1 MFAALLHARK
11 MLSLQPECVRFDI
24 YRTAAVLEQ
33 NQGSQRA
40 NAFLISFC
48 KKALPRL
55 ELVAKKYECAG
66 INNNASAAIFG
77 GHFDTEL
84 MQYLAS
90 RMVNMVARYNR
101 LPDMAR
107 ADIDLL
113 AADIANFT
121 RAELANID
129 DTGFSELKTL
139 YTWYMRA
146 GIISLQFNVTPP
158 HWERVTK
165 KYVGED
171 EIAPAITRMF
181 NEVWWRGRLRRIAAA
196 WREHLLIAAGNVS
209 KKKHAYASK
218 NCVTDW
224 REQKR
229 RTREFLK
236 GLDLEDEDGNRIS
249 LIEKYDG
256 SVANPAI
263 RRCELMTRI
272 RGFENI
278 CNELGYV
285 GEFYTLTAPSK
296 YHATTKAG
304 YRNTKWKGA
313 SPSDTQSYLTGL
325 WARIRAKLHR
335 EEIRIFGI
343 RVAEPH
349 HDGTPHW
356 HMLMFMLPEDVERVR
371 LIIRDYA
378 REEDHH
384 ELRSDK
390 AKKARFH
397 AEAIDPEKG
406 SATGYVAKYISK
418 NIDGYALD
426 GETDDESGELLK
438 ETAPAVSAWA
448 ARWHIRQFQFIG
460 GAPVTVYRELRRL
473 ADTETAHG
481 LSVEFAAVHDAADA
495 GDWAGYVNAQGGPF
509 VRRDDLQVR
518 TLYEPRAEFN
528 QYGEETVCIRGVYDS
543 AIGAGTPILTR
554 LTQWKIV
561 PKRAVDLDVDVKG
574 APAPSRSSV
583 NNCTGSENDPP
594 ILDLSK
600 PLSRRERRELANRLR
615 KQKPAIR
622 RKFIHGTDE
631 QYAAIAKTIDE
642 IYLTTGT
649 IISRCEAL
657 HLMSGGK
664 SCFNGKWLR
673 GTGEGEVFS
682 AAPSHQAQAR
692 KILSRVAAL
701 AGGKGGMK
709 GNVHPY
715 HAHTVYDAAIF
726 LHTFYQF
733 VILYV
738 YTVSR
743 RGGCVNR
750 ELNEHVMIER
760 VEMIARLTAESACQE
775 KDREIAL
782 NLIAEI
788 ARGNLIKNDSFSV
801 VFSAEPV
808 GKKLKKEHEVRIN
821 ITLDKDQK
829 IEQSLIDAFQSEL
842 TRRVATIFPSTRVFV
857 RKGSITGVELTG
869 VENDSDRERLDN
881 ILQEVWEDESWR

>member
-1 MFAALLHARK
+1 MHSSTVAYAYPWNAPRSAIASPYLTYDQQHRRDRMFAALLHARK
-11 MLSLQPECVRFDI
+11 VLSLQPECVRFDV
-24 YRTAAVLEQ
+24 YRTATVLEQ

-55 ELVAKKYECAG
+55 ELVAKKYESAG
-66 INNNASAAIFG
+66 INSNVSTAVFG
-77 GHFDTEL
+77 GHFDTRL

-90 RMVNMVARYNR
+90 RMVNLVARYNR
-101 LPDMAR
+101 LPDMSR
-107 ADIDLL
+107 ADVDLL
-113 AADIANFT
+113 AGDIANFI
-121 RAELANID
+121 RSELANID
-129 DTGFSELKTL
+129 DSGFGELKTL
-139 YTWYMRA
+139 YTWYMQA
-146 GIISLQFNVTPP
+146 GFISLQFNVTPP
-158 HWERVTK
+158 HWERVAN
-165 KYVGED
+165 KYFNKD
-171 EIAPAITRMF
+171 DIAPAVIRMF
-181 NEVWWRGRLRRIAAA
+181 TESWWRNRLRRVASA
-196 WREHLLIAAGNVS
+196 WREHLQIAVGNVS
-209 KKKHAYASK
+209 KKRHAYASK

-304 YRNTKWKGA
+304 YRNSKWNGA

-356 HMLMFMLPEDVERVR
+356 HMLKFMLPEDVERVR

-378 REEDHH
+378 WEEDRH

-390 AKKARFH
+390 GKKARFH

-528 QYGEETVCIRGVYDS
+528 QYGEETICIRGVYDS
-543 AIGAGTPILTR
+543 AVGADTPILTR

-561 PKRAVDLDVDVKG
+561 PKRAVDLAVDVKG

-583 NNCTGSENDPP
+583 NNCTGSESEPP
-594 ILDLSK
+594 ALDLTK
-600 PLSRRERRELANRLR
+600 PLSRREKRALTNRLR
-615 KQKPAIR
+615 KKKPATG

-631 QYAAIAKTIDE
+631 QNAAIAKTIDE
-642 IYLTTGT
+642 IHLTTG
-649 IISRCEAL
+649 ICISRGEAM
-657 HLMSGGK
+657 HLMAGGK
-664 SCFNGKWLR
+664 SCFYGKWLR
-673 GTGEGEVFS
+673 GTAKGEIFYAS
-682 AAPSHQAQAR
+682 PSYEEKAR
-692 KILSRVAAL
+692 KILNRVVAL
-701 AGGKGGMK
+701 ASSTG
-709 GNVHPY
+709 
-715 HAHTVYDAAIF
+715 
-726 LHTFYQF
+726 
-733 VILYV
+733 
-738 YTVSR
+738 
-743 RGGCVNR
+743 
-750 ELNEHVMIER
+750 
-760 VEMIARLTAESACQE
+760 
-775 KDREIAL
+775 DRC
-782 NLIAEI
+782 
-788 ARGNLIKNDSFSV
+788 R
-801 VFSAEPV
+801 
-808 GKKLKKEHEVRIN
+808 
-821 ITLDKDQK
+821 
-829 IEQSLIDAFQSEL
+829 
-842 TRRVATIFPSTRVFV
+842 
-857 RKGSITGVELTG
+857 
-869 VENDSDRERLDN
+869 
-881 ILQEVWEDESWR
+881 

>member
-1 MFAALLHARK
+1 MFAALLHAK
-11 MLSLQPECVRFDI
+11 KVLSLQPECVRFDV

-40 NAFLISFC
+40 NAFLISFY

-55 ELVAKKYECAG
+55 ELVAKKYESAG
-66 INNNASAAIFG
+66 INTNVSTAVFD
-77 GHFDTEL
+77 GHFDTRL

-90 RMVNMVARYNR
+90 RMVNLVARYNR
-101 LPDMAR
+101 LPDMSR
-107 ADIDLL
+107 ADVDLL
-113 AADIANFT
+113 ACDIANFI
-121 RAELANID
+121 RSELANID
-129 DTGFSELKTL
+129 DSGFGELKTL
-139 YTWYMRA
+139 YTWYMHA
-146 GIISLQFNVTPP
+146 GFISLQFNVTPP
-158 HWERVTK
+158 HWERVAN
-165 KYVGED
+165 KYFNKD
-171 EIAPAITRMF
+171 DIAPAIIRMF
-181 NEVWWRGRLRRIAAA
+181 TESWWRNRLRRVASA
-196 WREHLLIAAGNVS
+196 WREHLQIAVGNVS

-304 YRNTKWKGA
+304 YRNSKWNGA

-356 HMLMFMLPEDVERVR
+356 HMLIFMLPEDVERVR

-378 REEDHH
+378 WEEDRH

-528 QYGEETVCIRGVYDS
+528 QYGEETICIRGVYDS
-543 AIGAGTPILTR
+543 AVGADTPILTR

-561 PKRAVDLDVDVKG
+561 PKRAVDLAVDVKG

-583 NNCTGSENDPP
+583 NNCTGSESDPP
-594 ILDLSK
+594 ELDLTK
-600 PLSRRERRELANRLR
+600 PLSRRERRELTNRLR

-622 RKFIHGTDE
+622 RKLIHGTDE
-631 QYAAIAKTIDE
+631 QNAAIAETIDE
-642 IYLTTGT
+642 IHLTTGIT
-649 IISRCEAL
+649 ISRGEAL
-657 HLMSGGK
+657 HLMAGGK
-664 SCFNGKWLR
+664 SCFDGKWLR
-673 GTGEGEVFS
+673 GTAKGEIFS
-682 AAPSHQAQAR
+682 AAPSHQAKAR
-692 KILSRVAAL
+692 KILNRVAAL
-701 AGGKGGMK
+701 A
-709 GNVHPY
+709 
-715 HAHTVYDAAIF
+715 
-726 LHTFYQF
+726 
-733 VILYV
+733 
-738 YTVSR
+738 
-743 RGGCVNR
+743 
-750 ELNEHVMIER
+750 ELETKM
-760 VEMIARLTAESACQE
+760 
-775 KDREIAL
+775 
-782 NLIAEI
+782 
-788 ARGNLIKNDSFSV
+788 
-801 VFSAEPV
+801 
-808 GKKLKKEHEVRIN
+808 
-821 ITLDKDQK
+821 
-829 IEQSLIDAFQSEL
+829 
-842 TRRVATIFPSTRVFV
+842 
-857 RKGSITGVELTG
+857 
-869 VENDSDRERLDN
+869 
-881 ILQEVWEDESWR
+881 

>member
-1 MFAALLHARK
+1 MDTPVSAKATGEIDYAFVWNFPKQAIASPYLTYDQQYRRDRMFAALLHARK
-11 MLSLQPECVRFDI
+11 VLSLQPECVRFDV
-24 YRTAAVLEQ
+24 YRTAAVLAQ

-40 NAFLISFC
+40 NDFLISFC

-55 ELVAKKYECAG
+55 ELVAKKYECVG
-66 INNNASAAIFG
+66 INSNVSTAVFG
-77 GHFDTEL
+77 GHFDTKL

-101 LPDMAR
+101 LPDMSR

-113 AADIANFT
+113 AADIANFI
-121 RAELANID
+121 RAELADID

-146 GIISLQFNVTPP
+146 GFISLQFNVTPP

-171 EIAPAITRMF
+171 EIAPAIARMF
-181 NEVWWRGRLRRIAAA
+181 NDVWWRGRLRRIAAA
-196 WREHLLIAAGNVS
+196 WREHLQITVGNVS

-249 LIEKYDG
+249 LIEKFDG

-304 YRNTKWKGA
+304 YRNSKWNGA
-313 SPSDTQSYLTGL
+313 SPSDTQSYLAGL

-378 REEDHH
+378 WEEDRH
-384 ELRSDK
+384 ELKSDK
-390 AKKARFH
+390 AKKARFY

-426 GETDDESGELLK
+426 GEIDDESGELLK

-473 ADTETAHG
+473 ADTEAAHG

-518 TLYEPRAEFN
+518 TLYEPRTEFN

-561 PKRAVDLDVDVKG
+561 PKRAVDLAVDVKG

-583 NNCTGSENDPP
+583 NNCTGSESDPP
-594 ILDLSK
+594 ELDLSK
-600 PLSRRERRELANRLR
+600 PLSRREKRELTNRLR

-631 QYAAIAKTIDE
+631 QNAAIANIIDE
-642 IYLTTGT
+642 IHLTTGIT
-649 IISRCEAL
+649 ISRGEAL
-657 HLMSGGK
+657 HLMAGGK
-664 SCFNGKWLR
+664 SCFDGKWLM
-673 GTGEGEVFS
+673 GTSKGGLFS
-682 AAPSHQAQAR
+682 ATPSHHSKAR
-692 KILSRVAAL
+692 KILNRVA
-701 AGGKGGMK
+701 
-709 GNVHPY
+709 
-715 HAHTVYDAAIF
+715 
-726 LHTFYQF
+726 
-733 VILYV
+733 IL
-738 YTVSR
+738 
-743 RGGCVNR
+743 
-750 ELNEHVMIER
+750 
-760 VEMIARLTAESACQE
+760 AESA
-775 KDREIAL
+775 
-782 NLIAEI
+782 
-788 ARGNLIKNDSFSV
+788 V
-801 VFSAEPV
+801 
-808 GKKLKKEHEVRIN
+808 KKCH
-821 ITLDKDQK
+821 
-829 IEQSLIDAFQSEL
+829 
-842 TRRVATIFPSTRVFV
+842 
-857 RKGSITGVELTG
+857 
-869 VENDSDRERLDN
+869 
-881 ILQEVWEDESWR
+881 

>member
-1 MFAALLHARK
+1 MTKYTFAYPWNAPRSAIASPYLTYDQQQRRDRMFAALLHARK
-11 MLSLQPECVRFDI
+11 VLSLQPESVRFDV

-55 ELVAKKYECAG
+55 ELVAKKYECTGIDQNVSADVFAG
-66 INNNASAAIFG
+66 Q
-77 GHFDTEL
+77 FDTQL
-84 MQYLAS
+84 VQYLAS

-113 AADIANFT
+113 AADIANFI
-121 RAELANID
+121 RGELAHID
-129 DTGFSELKTL
+129 DRDFGEFKTL

-146 GIISLQFNVTPP
+146 GYISRQFNVTPP
-158 HWERVTK
+158 HWERMTRKAFNQDDV
-165 KYVGED
+165 
-171 EIAPAITRMF
+171 APAVIRMF
-181 NEVWWRGRLRRIAAA
+181 TESWWRQRLRRVAAA
-196 WREHLLIAAGNVS
+196 WREHLQIAVGNVS
-209 KKKHAYASK
+209 KKKHPYASK

-236 GLDLEDEDGNRIS
+236 GLELEDEDGNRIS

-296 YHATTKAG
+296 YHATIKAG
-304 YRNTKWKGA
+304 YRNSKWNGA

-335 EEIRIFGI
+335 EDIRIFGI

-349 HDGTPHW
+349 HDATPHW

-371 LIIRDYA
+371 LIIRHYA
-378 REEDHH
+378 WEEDRH
-384 ELRSDK
+384 ELKSDK
-390 AKKARFH
+390 AQKARFH

-460 GAPVTVYRELRRL
+460 GAPVTVYRELRRF

-509 VRRDDLQVR
+509 VRRDELQVR

-528 QYGEETVCIRGVYDS
+528 QYGEETVAIRGVYDS
-543 AIGAGTPILTR
+543 LVGAGTPILTR

-561 PKRAVDLDVDVKG
+561 PKRAVDLAVDVKG

-583 NNCTGSENDPP
+583 NNCTGSESEPP
-594 ILDLSK
+594 ALDLTK
-600 PLSRRERRELANRLR
+600 PLSRREKRELTNRLR
-615 KQKPAIR
+615 KKKPATR
-622 RKFIHGTDE
+622 RKFIHGTDD
-631 QYAAIAKTIDE
+631 QNAAIAKTIDE
-642 IYLTTGT
+642 IHLTTGNT
-649 IISRCEAL
+649 ISRGEAL
-657 HLMSGGK
+657 HLMAGGK
-664 SCFNGKWLR
+664 SCFEGKWLR
-673 GTGEGEVFS
+673 GTARGEIFS
-682 AAPSHQAQAR
+682 AAPSHEAKAS
-692 KILSRVAAL
+692 KILNRVA
-701 AGGKGGMK
+701 
-709 GNVHPY
+709 V
-715 HAHTVYDAAIF
+715 
-726 LHTFYQF
+726 
-733 VILYV
+733 
-738 YTVSR
+738 
-743 RGGCVNR
+743 
-750 ELNEHVMIER
+750 
-760 VEMIARLTAESACQE
+760 
-775 KDREIAL
+775 
-782 NLIAEI
+782 IAE
-788 ARGNLIKNDSFSV
+788 L
-801 VFSAEPV
+801 
-808 GKKLKKEHEVRIN
+808 
-821 ITLDKDQK
+821 
-829 IEQSLIDAFQSEL
+829 
-842 TRRVATIFPSTRVFV
+842 AT
-857 RKGSITGVELTG
+857 KC
-869 VENDSDRERLDN
+869 NH
-881 ILQEVWEDESWR
+881 

>member
-11 MLSLQPECVRFDI
+11 ALSLQPECVRFDV

-66 INNNASAAIFG
+66 INSKVSAAVFG
-77 GHFDTEL
+77 GHFDTRL

-101 LPDMAR
+101 LPDMQR

-113 AADIANFT
+113 AGDIANFI
-121 RAELANID
+121 RSELANID
-129 DTGFSELKTL
+129 DSGFGELKTL
-139 YTWYMRA
+139 YTWYMHA
-146 GIISLQFNVTPP
+146 GFISLQFNVTPP
-158 HWERVTK
+158 HWERVAN
-165 KYVGED
+165 KYFNKVD
-171 EIAPAITRMF
+171 IAPAVIRMF
-181 NEVWWRGRLRRIAAA
+181 TESWWRSRLRRVASA
-196 WREHLLIAAGNVS
+196 WREHLQIAVGNVS

-304 YRNTKWKGA
+304 YRNSKWNGS
-313 SPSDTQSYLTGL
+313 SPADTQSYLTGL

-335 EEIRIFGI
+335 EDIRIFGI

-371 LIIRDYA
+371 HIIRDYA
-378 REEDHH
+378 WEEDRH

-426 GETDDESGELLK
+426 GELDDESGELLK

-518 TLYEPRAEFN
+518 TLYEPRTEFN
-528 QYGEETVCIRGVYDS
+528 QYGEETICIRGVYDS
-543 AIGAGTPILTR
+543 AIGADNPIMTR

-561 PKRAVDLDVDVKG
+561 PKRAVDLAVDVKG

-583 NNCTGSENDPP
+583 NNCTGSESDPP
-594 ILDLSK
+594 ELDLSK
-600 PLSRRERRELANRLR
+600 PLSRSERRKLTARLR
-615 KQKPAIR
+615 DKKRVIR
-622 RKFIHGTDE
+622 RDFVHGTDK
-631 QYAAIAKTIDE
+631 QNAAIYKTIDE
-642 IYLTTGT
+642 IQLTTGE
-649 IISRCEAL
+649 IISRGEAL
-657 HLMSGGK
+657 HLMAGGK
-664 SCFNGKWLR
+664 SCFNGKWRR
-673 GTGEGEVFS
+673 GTAKGEIFS
-682 AAPSHQAQAR
+682 TSSSQQA
-692 KILSRVAAL
+692 K
-701 AGGKGGMK
+701 
-709 GNVHPY
+709 
-715 HAHTVYDAAIF
+715 
-726 LHTFYQF
+726 
-733 VILYV
+733 
-738 YTVSR
+738 
-743 RGGCVNR
+743 
-750 ELNEHVMIER
+750 
-760 VEMIARLTAESACQE
+760 
-775 KDREIAL
+775 
-782 NLIAEI
+782 
-788 ARGNLIKNDSFSV
+788 ARGILKRVGNLSI
-801 VFSAEPV
+801 SA
-808 GKKLKKEHEVRIN
+808 KLY
-821 ITLDKDQK
+821 
-829 IEQSLIDAFQSEL
+829 
-842 TRRVATIFPSTRVFV
+842 
-857 RKGSITGVELTG
+857 
-869 VENDSDRERLDN
+869 RE
-881 ILQEVWEDESWR
+881 

>member
-11 MLSLQPECVRFDI
+11 VLSLQPECVRFDV

-33 NQGSQRA
+33 NQSSQRA

-55 ELVAKKYECAG
+55 ELVAKKYECMG
-66 INNNASAAIFG
+66 INSNVSAAVFD
-77 GHFDTEL
+77 GHFDTQL

-90 RMVNMVARYNR
+90 RMVNMVARFNR
-101 LPDMAR
+101 LPDMSR

-113 AADIANFT
+113 AADIANFI
-121 RAELANID
+121 RAELADID

-146 GIISLQFNVTPP
+146 GFISQQFNITPP
-158 HWERVTK
+158 KWERVTK
-165 KYVGED
+165 KYFGED
-171 EIAPAITRMF
+171 EIAPAVMRMF
-181 NEVWWRGRLRRIAAA
+181 NEVWWRGRLRRIASA
-196 WREHLLIAAGNVS
+196 WREHLHIAVGSVS
-209 KKKHAYASK
+209 KRKHVYASK

-304 YRNTKWKGA
+304 YRNRKWNGA

-378 REEDHH
+378 WEEDRH

-426 GETDDESGELLK
+426 GETDDESGEFLK

-481 LSVEFAAVHDAADA
+481 LSIEFAAVHDAADA

-543 AIGAGTPILTR
+543 SVGSGTPILTQ

-561 PKRAVDLDVDVKG
+561 PKRAVDLAVDVKG

-583 NNCTGSENDPP
+583 NNYTGSESDPP
-594 ILDLSK
+594 ELDLSK
-600 PLSRRERRELANRLR
+600 PLSRRERRELTNRLR
-615 KQKPAIR
+615 KQKPQIR
-622 RKFIHGTDE
+622 RKFIHGTNE
-631 QYAAIAKTIDE
+631 QNVVLAKIIDE
-642 IYLTTGT
+642 IHLTTG
-649 IISRCEAL
+649 IVISRGEAL
-657 HLMSGGK
+657 HLMVGGK
-664 SCFNGKWLR
+664 SCFDGKWLR
-673 GTGEGEVFS
+673 GTAKGEIFS
-682 AAPSHQAQAR
+682 AAPSHQDRAKEHQTKATE
-692 KILSRVAAL
+692 ILNRVAVLTEL
-701 AGGKGGMK
+701 AMK
-709 GNVHPY
+709 
-715 HAHTVYDAAIF
+715 I
-726 LHTFYQF
+726 
-733 VILYV
+733 
-738 YTVSR
+738 
-743 RGGCVNR
+743 
-750 ELNEHVMIER
+750 
-760 VEMIARLTAESACQE
+760 
-775 KDREIAL
+775 
-782 NLIAEI
+782 
-788 ARGNLIKNDSFSV
+788 
-801 VFSAEPV
+801 
-808 GKKLKKEHEVRIN
+808 
-821 ITLDKDQK
+821 
-829 IEQSLIDAFQSEL
+829 
-842 TRRVATIFPSTRVFV
+842 
-857 RKGSITGVELTG
+857 
-869 VENDSDRERLDN
+869 
-881 ILQEVWEDESWR
+881 

>member
-11 MLSLQPECVRFDI
+11 VLSLQPECVRFDV

-40 NAFLISFC
+40 NTFLISFC

-55 ELVAKKYECAG
+55 ELVAKKYECSG
-66 INNNASAAIFG
+66 INSNVSAAVFDG
-77 GHFDTEL
+77 QFDTQL

-90 RMVNMVARYNR
+90 RMVNMVARFNR
-101 LPDMAR
+101 LPDMSR

-113 AADIANFT
+113 ATDIANFI
-121 RAELANID
+121 RAELADID
-129 DTGFSELKTL
+129 ETGFSELKTL
-139 YTWYMRA
+139 YAWYMRA
-146 GIISLQFNVTPP
+146 GFISLQFTVTPP
-158 HWERVTK
+158 KWERVTK
-165 KYVGED
+165 KHFCED
-171 EIAPAITRMF
+171 EIAPAVMRMF

-196 WREHLLIAAGNVS
+196 WREHLQIAVGNVS
-209 KKKHAYASK
+209 KKRHAYASK

-236 GLDLEDEDGNRIS
+236 GLDLEDEEGNRIS

-263 RRCELMTRI
+263 RRCELMARI

-304 YRNTKWKGA
+304 YRNSKWNGA
-313 SPSDTQSYLTGL
+313 SPSDTQNYLTGL

-378 REEDHH
+378 WEEDHY

-460 GAPVTVYRELRRL
+460 GAPVTVYRELRRM
-473 ADTETAHG
+473 ADPETARG
-481 LSVEFAAVHDAADA
+481 LSVEFAAVHDAAHY
-495 GDWAGYVNAQGGPF
+495 GRWADYVNAQGGPF

-518 TLYEPRAEFN
+518 TLYEPRTEFN
-528 QYGEETVCIRGVYDS
+528 QYGEETVCIKGVYDAS
-543 AIGAGTPILTR
+543 IGAGSPILTR

-561 PKRAVDLDVDVKG
+561 PKRAVDLAVDVKG

-583 NNCTGSENDPP
+583 NNCTESESEPP
-594 ILDLSK
+594 ILDLTK
-600 PLSRRERRELANRLR
+600 PLSRRERRELTNRLR

-631 QYAAIAKTIDE
+631 QNAAIAKTIDE
-642 IYLTTGT
+642 IHLTTGIT
-649 IISRCEAL
+649 ISRGEAL
-657 HLMSGGK
+657 HLMAGGK
-664 SCFNGKWLR
+664 SCFDGKWLR
-673 GTGEGEVFS
+673 GTAKGEIFS
-682 AAPSHQAQAR
+682 AAPSQQAVAR
-692 KILSRVAAL
+692 KILNRVEALASRVA
-701 AGGKGGMK
+701 
-709 GNVHPY
+709 N
-715 HAHTVYDAAIF
+715 
-726 LHTFYQF
+726 
-733 VILYV
+733 
-738 YTVSR
+738 
-743 RGGCVNR
+743 
-750 ELNEHVMIER
+750 
-760 VEMIARLTAESACQE
+760 
-775 KDREIAL
+775 
-782 NLIAEI
+782 
-788 ARGNLIKNDSFSV
+788 
-801 VFSAEPV
+801 
-808 GKKLKKEHEVRIN
+808 
-821 ITLDKDQK
+821 
-829 IEQSLIDAFQSEL
+829 
-842 TRRVATIFPSTRVFV
+842 
-857 RKGSITGVELTG
+857 
-869 VENDSDRERLDN
+869 
-881 ILQEVWEDESWR
+881 

>member
-1 MFAALLHARK
+1 MRYD
-11 MLSLQPECVRFDI
+11 V
-24 YRTAAVLEQ
+24 YRTATVLEQ

-66 INNNASAAIFG
+66 INSNVSAAVFG
-77 GHFDTEL
+77 GHFDTQL

-101 LPDMAR
+101 LPDMSR

-113 AADIANFT
+113 AADIANFI
-121 RAELANID
+121 RAELADID

-146 GIISLQFNVTPP
+146 GFISLQFNVTPP

-165 KYVGED
+165 KYVDED

-196 WREHLLIAAGNVS
+196 WREHLQIAVGNVS
-209 KKKHAYASK
+209 KKRHAYASK

-304 YRNTKWKGA
+304 YRNSKWNGA

-378 REEDHH
+378 WEEDRH

-426 GETDDESGELLK
+426 GELDDESGELLK

-543 AIGAGTPILTR
+543 AVGVDTPILTR

-561 PKRAVDLDVDVKG
+561 PKRAVDLAVDVKG

-583 NNCTGSENDPP
+583 NNCTGSESDPP
-594 ILDLSK
+594 ELDLSK
-600 PLSRRERRELANRLR
+600 PLSRSERRKLTARLR
-615 KQKPAIR
+615 DKKRVTR
-622 RKFIHGTDE
+622 REFVHGTE
-631 QYAAIAKTIDE
+631 KQSAAIDRTIDE
-642 IYLTTGT
+642 IQLATGEA
-649 IISRCEAL
+649 ISRGEAL

-664 SCFNGKWLR
+664 SCINGKWCR
-673 GTGEGEVFS
+673 GSVTGEIFP
-682 AAPSHQAQAR
+682 AAPSHRAQAR
-692 KILSRVAAL
+692 QILNRVAGL
-701 AGGKGGMK
+701 ASVTK
-709 GNVHPY
+709 
-715 HAHTVYDAAIF
+715 
-726 LHTFYQF
+726 L
-733 VILYV
+733 
-738 YTVSR
+738 
-743 RGGCVNR
+743 
-750 ELNEHVMIER
+750 
-760 VEMIARLTAESACQE
+760 RL
-775 KDREIAL
+775 
-782 NLIAEI
+782 
-788 ARGNLIKNDSFSV
+788 
-801 VFSAEPV
+801 
-808 GKKLKKEHEVRIN
+808 
-821 ITLDKDQK
+821 
-829 IEQSLIDAFQSEL
+829 
-842 TRRVATIFPSTRVFV
+842 
-857 RKGSITGVELTG
+857 
-869 VENDSDRERLDN
+869 
-881 ILQEVWEDESWR
+881 

>member
-1 MFAALLHARK
+1 MPLMHNTTVAYAYPWNAPRSAIASPYLTYDQQHRRDRMFAALLHARK
-11 MLSLQPECVRFDI
+11 VLSLQPECVRFDV

-55 ELVAKKYECAG
+55 ELVAKKYECTG
-66 INNNASAAIFG
+66 IDSKVSAAVFG
-77 GHFDTEL
+77 GHFDTEI
-84 MQYLAS
+84 MQYMAS

-101 LPDMAR
+101 LPDMSR

-113 AADIANFT
+113 AADIANFI
-121 RAELANID
+121 RAELADND
-129 DTGFSELKTL
+129 DAGFSELKTL

-146 GIISLQFNVTPP
+146 GFISMQFNVTPP

-165 KYVGED
+165 KYVGQN
-171 EIAPAITRMF
+171 EIAPAVMRMF
-181 NEVWWRGRLRRIAAA
+181 NEVWWRGRLRRIAAS
-196 WREHLLIAAGNVS
+196 WREHLQIAVGNVS
-209 KKKHAYASK
+209 KKRHAYASK

-304 YRNTKWKGA
+304 YRNSKWNGA

-371 LIIRDYA
+371 FIIRNYA
-378 REEDHH
+378 WEEDHH

-518 TLYEPRAEFN
+518 TLYEPRTEFN

-543 AIGAGTPILTR
+543 SIGAGTPILTR

-561 PKRAVDLDVDVKG
+561 PKRAVDLAVEVKG
-574 APAPSRSSV
+574 AHAPSRSSV
-583 NNCTGSENDPP
+583 NNCTGSESDPP
-594 ILDLSK
+594 ILDLAK
-600 PLSRRERRELANRLR
+600 PLSRRERRELTNRLR
-615 KQKPAIR
+615 TKKSVTR
-622 RKFIHGTDE
+622 RKFILGTDE
-631 QYAAIAKTIDE
+631 QNAAVAKTIDE
-642 IYLTTGT
+642 IHQTTG
-649 IISRCEAL
+649 INISRGEAL
-657 HLMSGGK
+657 HLMAGGK

-673 GTGEGEVFS
+673 GTAKGEVFS

-692 KILSRVAAL
+692 RILTRVAAL
-701 AGGKGGMK
+701 AE
-709 GNVHPY
+709 
-715 HAHTVYDAAIF
+715 AA
-726 LHTFYQF
+726 TK
-733 VILYV
+733 
-738 YTVSR
+738 S
-743 RGGCVNR
+743 
-750 ELNEHVMIER
+750 
-760 VEMIARLTAESACQE
+760 
-775 KDREIAL
+775 
-782 NLIAEI
+782 
-788 ARGNLIKNDSFSV
+788 DS
-801 VFSAEPV
+801 
-808 GKKLKKEHEVRIN
+808 
-821 ITLDKDQK
+821 
-829 IEQSLIDAFQSEL
+829 
-842 TRRVATIFPSTRVFV
+842 
-857 RKGSITGVELTG
+857 
-869 VENDSDRERLDN
+869 
-881 ILQEVWEDESWR
+881 

>member
-11 MLSLQPECVRFDI
+11 VLSLQPECVRFDI
-24 YRTAAVLEQ
+24 YRTATVLEQ

-55 ELVAKKYECAG
+55 ELVAKKYECVG
-66 INNNASAAIFG
+66 INSNVSAAVFD
-77 GHFDTEL
+77 GHFDTQL

-90 RMVNMVARYNR
+90 RMVNMVARFNR
-101 LPDMAR
+101 LPDMSR

-113 AADIANFT
+113 AADIANFI
-121 RAELANID
+121 RAELADID

-146 GIISLQFNVTPP
+146 GFISLQFNVTPP
-158 HWERVTK
+158 KWERVTK
-165 KYVGED
+165 KYFCED
-171 EIAPAITRMF
+171 EIAPAVMRMF

-196 WREHLLIAAGNVS
+196 WREHLQIAVGNVS
-209 KKKHAYASK
+209 KKRHAYASK

-236 GLDLEDEDGNRIS
+236 GLDLEDEEGNRIS

-263 RRCELMTRI
+263 RRCELMARI

-304 YRNTKWKGA
+304 YRNSKWNGA
-313 SPSDTQSYLTGL
+313 SPSDTQNYLTSL

-378 REEDHH
+378 WEEDHY

-460 GAPVTVYRELRRL
+460 GAPVTVYRELRRM
-473 ADTETAHG
+473 ADPETARA
-481 LSVEFAAVHDAADA
+481 LSVEFAAVHDAAHY
-495 GDWAGYVNAQGGPF
+495 GRWADYVNAQGGPF

-518 TLYEPRAEFN
+518 TLYEPRTEFN
-528 QYGEETVCIRGVYDS
+528 QYGEETVCIKGVYDAS
-543 AIGAGTPILTR
+543 IGAGSPILTR

-561 PKRAVDLDVDVKG
+561 PKRAVDLAVDVKG
-574 APAPSRSSV
+574 ASAPSRSSV
-583 NNCTGSENDPP
+583 NNCTGSESDPP
-594 ILDLSK
+594 ELDLSK
-600 PLSRRERRELANRLR
+600 PLSRRERRELTNRLR
-615 KQKPAIR
+615 KPKPAMR

-631 QYAAIAKTIDE
+631 QNVAIAKTIDE
-642 IYLTTGT
+642 IHLTTGNT
-649 IISRCEAL
+649 ISRGEAL
-657 HLMSGGK
+657 HLIAGGK
-664 SCFNGKWLR
+664 SCFDGKWLR
-673 GTGEGEVFS
+673 GTATGEIFT
-682 AAPSHQAQAR
+682 AAPSHQAKAKEHQTKATE
-692 KILSRVAAL
+692 ILNRVAAL
-701 AGGKGGMK
+701 A
-709 GNVHPY
+709 
-715 HAHTVYDAAIF
+715 
-726 LHTFYQF
+726 
-733 VILYV
+733 
-738 YTVSR
+738 
-743 RGGCVNR
+743 
-750 ELNEHVMIER
+750 EL
-760 VEMIARLTAESACQE
+760 
-775 KDREIAL
+775 
-782 NLIAEI
+782 
-788 ARGNLIKNDSFSV
+788 
-801 VFSAEPV
+801 
-808 GKKLKKEHEVRIN
+808 
-821 ITLDKDQK
+821 
-829 IEQSLIDAFQSEL
+829 
-842 TRRVATIFPSTRVFV
+842 AT
-857 RKGSITGVELTG
+857 KA
-869 VENDSDRERLDN
+869 
-881 ILQEVWEDESWR
+881 

>member
-11 MLSLQPECVRFDI
+11 VLSLQPECVRFDV

-55 ELVAKKYECAG
+55 ELVAKKYECVG
-66 INNNASAAIFG
+66 IDSKVSAAVFG
-77 GHFDTEL
+77 CHFDTEI

-101 LPDMAR
+101 LPDMSR

-113 AADIANFT
+113 AADIANFI
-121 RAELANID
+121 RAELADID
-129 DTGFSELKTL
+129 DAGVSELKTL

-146 GIISLQFNVTPP
+146 GFISLQFNVTPP

-165 KYVGED
+165 KYVGQD
-171 EIAPAITRMF
+171 EIAPAVMRMF
-181 NEVWWRGRLRRIAAA
+181 NEVWWRGRLRRIAAS
-196 WREHLLIAAGNVS
+196 WREHLQIAVGNVS
-209 KKKHAYASK
+209 KKRHAYASK

-304 YRNTKWKGA
+304 YRNSKWNGA

-378 REEDHH
+378 WDEDHH

-473 ADTETAHG
+473 ADRETAHG

-518 TLYEPRAEFN
+518 TLYEPRPEFN

-543 AIGAGTPILTR
+543 ALGAGTPILTR

-561 PKRAVDLDVDVKG
+561 PKRAVDLAFDVKG

-583 NNCTGSENDPP
+583 NNCTGSESDPP
-594 ILDLSK
+594 ELDLSK
-600 PLSRRERRELANRLR
+600 PLSRRERRELTNRLR
-615 KQKPAIR
+615 KQKPQMR
-622 RKFIHGTDE
+622 RKFIHGTNE
-631 QYAAIAKTIDE
+631 QNAVVAKIIDE
-642 IYLTTGT
+642 IHLTTGIT
-649 IISRCEAL
+649 ISRGEAL
-657 HLMSGGK
+657 HLMAGGK
-664 SCFNGKWLR
+664 SCFGGKWLR
-673 GTGEGEVFS
+673 GTAKGELFS
-682 AAPSHQAQAR
+682 AAPSHQARA
-692 KILSRVAAL
+692 
-701 AGGKGGMK
+701 
-709 GNVHPY
+709 
-715 HAHTVYDAAIF
+715 
-726 LHTFYQF
+726 
-733 VILYV
+733 
-738 YTVSR
+738 
-743 RGGCVNR
+743 
-750 ELNEHVMIER
+750 
-760 VEMIARLTAESACQE
+760 
-775 KDREIAL
+775 
-782 NLIAEI
+782 
-788 ARGNLIKNDSFSV
+788 
-801 VFSAEPV
+801 
-808 GKKLKKEHEVRIN
+808 KEHQTKATEILNRIAV
-821 ITLDKDQK
+821 L
-829 IEQSLIDAFQSEL
+829 AEL
-842 TRRVATIFPSTRVFV
+842 AMRA
-857 RKGSITGVELTG
+857 
-869 VENDSDRERLDN
+869 
-881 ILQEVWEDESWR
+881 

>member
-1 MFAALLHARK
+1 MGISYAYPWNAPRPAIASPYLTYDQQHRRDRMFAALLHARK
-11 MLSLQPECVRFDI
+11 VLSLQPECVRFDV
-24 YRTAAVLEQ
+24 YRTTAVLEQ

-66 INNNASAAIFG
+66 IDSKVSAAVFD
-77 GHFDTEL
+77 GHFDTDL

-90 RMVNMVARYNR
+90 RMVNMVGRYNR
-101 LPDMAR
+101 LPDMSR

-113 AADIANFT
+113 AADIANFI

-129 DTGFSELKTL
+129 DSDFGEFRTL
-139 YTWYMRA
+139 YAWYMHA
-146 GIISLQFNVTPP
+146 GFITQQFNVTPP
-158 HWERVTK
+158 KWERVINK
-165 KYVGED
+165 VFDKND
-171 EIAPAITRMF
+171 IAPAVIRMF
-181 NEVWWRGRLRRIAAA
+181 TETWWRGRLRRIAAS
-196 WREHLLIAAGNVS
+196 WREHLQIAVGNVS
-209 KKKHAYASK
+209 KKRHAYASK

-304 YRNTKWKGA
+304 YRNSKWNGT

-378 REEDHH
+378 WEEDLH

-528 QYGEETVCIRGVYDS
+528 QYGEETVCIRGVYDA

-561 PKRAVDLDVDVKG
+561 PKRAVDLAVDVKG

-583 NNCTGSENDPP
+583 NNCTGSESDPP
-594 ILDLSK
+594 ILDLTK

-615 KQKPAIR
+615 KQKPSIR

-631 QYAAIAKTIDE
+631 QKAALSKTIDE
-642 IYLTTGT
+642 IQLTTGIT
-649 IISRCEAL
+649 ISRGEAL
-657 HLMSGGK
+657 HLMAGGK

-673 GTGEGEVFS
+673 GTAKGEVFPT
-682 AAPSHQAQAR
+682 APSQQAQAR
-692 KILSRVAAL
+692 RILSRVAAL
-701 AGGKGGMK
+701 AGA
-709 GNVHPY
+709 V
-715 HAHTVYDAAIF
+715 T
-726 LHTFYQF
+726 
-733 VILYV
+733 
-738 YTVSR
+738 
-743 RGGCVNR
+743 
-750 ELNEHVMIER
+750 
-760 VEMIARLTAESACQE
+760 
-775 KDREIAL
+775 
-782 NLIAEI
+782 
-788 ARGNLIKNDSFSV
+788 KN
-801 VFSAEPV
+801 
-808 GKKLKKEHEVRIN
+808 
-821 ITLDKDQK
+821 
-829 IEQSLIDAFQSEL
+829 
-842 TRRVATIFPSTRVFV
+842 
-857 RKGSITGVELTG
+857 GS
-869 VENDSDRERLDN
+869 
-881 ILQEVWEDESWR
+881 

>member
-1 MFAALLHARK
+1 MRVSVNYAYPWNSPRSAIASPYLTYDQQYRRDRMFAALLHARK
-11 MLSLQPECVRFDI
+11 VLSLQPECVRFDV

-55 ELVAKKYECAG
+55 ELVAKKYECSG
-66 INNNASAAIFG
+66 INSSVSAAVFG

-113 AADIANFT
+113 AADIANFI
-121 RAELANID
+121 RAELADID

-146 GIISLQFNVTPP
+146 GFISMQFNVTPP

-171 EIAPAITRMF
+171 EIAPAIARMF
-181 NEVWWRGRLRRIAAA
+181 NDVWWRGRLRRIAAA
-196 WREHLLIAAGNVS
+196 WREHLQIAVGNVS
-209 KKKHAYASK
+209 KKRHAYASK

-249 LIEKYDG
+249 LIEKFDG

-304 YRNTKWKGA
+304 YRNSKWNGA

-378 REEDHH
+378 WEEDRH
-384 ELRSDK
+384 ELKSDK

-426 GETDDESGELLK
+426 DETDDESGELLK

-473 ADTETAHG
+473 ADTEAAHG

-518 TLYEPRAEFN
+518 TLYEPRTEFN

-561 PKRAVDLDVDVKG
+561 PKRAVDLAVDVKG

-583 NNCTGSENDPP
+583 NNCTGSESDPP
-594 ILDLSK
+594 ELDLSK
-600 PLSRRERRELANRLR
+600 PLSRRERRELTNRLR
-615 KQKPAIR
+615 KQKPQMR

-631 QYAAIAKTIDE
+631 QNAVVAKIIDE
-642 IYLTTGT
+642 IHLTTGIT
-649 IISRCEAL
+649 ISRGEAL
-657 HLMSGGK
+657 HLMAGGK
-664 SCFNGKWLR
+664 SCFGGKWLR
-673 GTGEGEVFS
+673 GTAKGELFS
-682 AAPSHQAQAR
+682 AAPSHQARAKEHQTKATE
-692 KILSRVAAL
+692 ILNRVAVL
-701 AGGKGGMK
+701 A
-709 GNVHPY
+709 
-715 HAHTVYDAAIF
+715 
-726 LHTFYQF
+726 
-733 VILYV
+733 
-738 YTVSR
+738 
-743 RGGCVNR
+743 
-750 ELNEHVMIER
+750 ELAMR
-760 VEMIARLTAESACQE
+760 A
-775 KDREIAL
+775 
-782 NLIAEI
+782 
-788 ARGNLIKNDSFSV
+788 
-801 VFSAEPV
+801 
-808 GKKLKKEHEVRIN
+808 
-821 ITLDKDQK
+821 
-829 IEQSLIDAFQSEL
+829 
-842 TRRVATIFPSTRVFV
+842 
-857 RKGSITGVELTG
+857 
-869 VENDSDRERLDN
+869 
-881 ILQEVWEDESWR
+881 

>member
-1 MFAALLHARK
+1 MVAYAYPWNAPRSAIASPYLTYDQQYRRDRMFAALLHARK
-11 MLSLQPECVRFDI
+11 VLSLQPECVRFDV

-55 ELVAKKYECAG
+55 ELVAKKYECVG
-66 INNNASAAIFG
+66 INSNVSAAVFG
-77 GHFDTEL
+77 GLFDTQL

-101 LPDMAR
+101 LPDMSR

-113 AADIANFT
+113 ASDIANFI
-121 RAELANID
+121 RAELADID

-146 GIISLQFNVTPP
+146 GFISLQFNVTPP

-196 WREHLLIAAGNVS
+196 WREHLHIAVGNVS

-378 REEDHH
+378 WEEDRH

-528 QYGEETVCIRGVYDS
+528 LYGEETVCIRGVYDS
-543 AIGAGTPILTR
+543 AVGAGTPILTR

-561 PKRAVDLDVDVKG
+561 PKRAVDLAVDVKG

-583 NNCTGSENDPP
+583 NNCTGSESDPP
-594 ILDLSK
+594 ELDLSK
-600 PLSRRERRELANRLR
+600 PLNRREKRELTNRIR
-615 KQKPAIR
+615 KQKPAMR

-631 QYAAIAKTIDE
+631 QNAAIAKTIGE
-642 IYLTTGT
+642 IHLTTG
-649 IISRCEAL
+649 INISRGEAL
-657 HLMSGGK
+657 HLMAGGK
-664 SCFNGKWLR
+664 SCFDGKWLR
-673 GTGEGEVFS
+673 GTTTGEIFTT
-682 AAPSHQAQAR
+682 APSHQAKVKAYR
-692 KILSRVAAL
+692 TKATEILNRVAVL
-701 AGGKGGMK
+701 A
-709 GNVHPY
+709 
-715 HAHTVYDAAIF
+715 
-726 LHTFYQF
+726 
-733 VILYV
+733 
-738 YTVSR
+738 
-743 RGGCVNR
+743 
-750 ELNEHVMIER
+750 EL
-760 VEMIARLTAESACQE
+760 AT
-775 KDREIAL
+775 EI
-782 NLIAEI
+782 
-788 ARGNLIKNDSFSV
+788 
-801 VFSAEPV
+801 
-808 GKKLKKEHEVRIN
+808 
-821 ITLDKDQK
+821 
-829 IEQSLIDAFQSEL
+829 
-842 TRRVATIFPSTRVFV
+842 
-857 RKGSITGVELTG
+857 
-869 VENDSDRERLDN
+869 
-881 ILQEVWEDESWR
+881 

>member
-278 CNELGYV
+278 CSELGYV

-673 GTGEGEVFS
+673 GTGEGEVFA

-701 AGGKGGMK
+701 AGG
-709 GNVHPY
+709 
-715 HAHTVYDAAIF
+715 
-726 LHTFYQF
+726 
-733 VILYV
+733 
-738 YTVSR
+738 
-743 RGGCVNR
+743 
-750 ELNEHVMIER
+750 E
-760 VEMIARLTAESACQE
+760 
-775 KDREIAL
+775 
-782 NLIAEI
+782 
-788 ARGNLIKNDSFSV
+788 RGN
-801 VFSAEPV
+801 
-808 GKKLKKEHEVRIN
+808 
-821 ITLDKDQK
+821 
-829 IEQSLIDAFQSEL
+829 
-842 TRRVATIFPSTRVFV
+842 
-857 RKGSITGVELTG
+857 
-869 VENDSDRERLDN
+869 ER
-881 ILQEVWEDESWR
+881 

>member
-1 MFAALLHARK
+1 MIAALLRARK
-11 MLSLQPECVRFDI
+11 ELSLQPECVRFDV
-24 YRTAAVLEQ
+24 YRTATVLEQ
-33 NQGSQRA
+33 NQGNQRA

-55 ELVAKKYECAG
+55 ELVAKKYESAG
-66 INNNASAAIFG
+66 INSNVSTAVFG
-77 GHFDTEL
+77 GHYDTRL

-90 RMVNMVARYNR
+90 RMVNLVARYNR
-101 LPDMAR
+101 LPDMSR
-107 ADIDLL
+107 ADVDLL
-113 AADIANFT
+113 AGDIANFI
-121 RAELANID
+121 RSELANID
-129 DTGFSELKTL
+129 DSGFGELKTL
-139 YTWYMRA
+139 YIWYMHA

-158 HWERVTK
+158 HWERVAN
-165 KYVGED
+165 KYFNKYD
-171 EIAPAITRMF
+171 IAPAVIRMF
-181 NEVWWRGRLRRIAAA
+181 TESWWRNRLRRVASA
-196 WREHLLIAAGNVS
+196 WREHLQIAVGNVS

-304 YRNTKWKGA
+304 YRNSKWNGA

-335 EEIRIFGI
+335 EEVRIFGI

-356 HMLMFMLPEDVERVR
+356 HMLMFMLPEDVDRVR

-378 REEDHH
+378 WEEDRH

-426 GETDDESGELLK
+426 GELDDESGELLK

-448 ARWHIRQFQFIG
+448 ARWHIRQFQFVG

-473 ADTETAHG
+473 ADSETAHG

-518 TLYEPRAEFN
+518 TLYEPRTEFN

-543 AIGAGTPILTR
+543 AIGADTPIMTR

-561 PKRAVDLDVDVKG
+561 PKRAVDLSVDVKG

-583 NNCTGSENDPP
+583 NNCTGSESDPP
-594 ILDLSK
+594 ELDLSK
-600 PLSRRERRELANRLR
+600 PLSRRERRELTNRLR

-631 QYAAIAKTIDE
+631 QNAAIAKTIDE
-642 IYLTTGT
+642 IHLTTG
-649 IISRCEAL
+649 IAISRGEAL
-657 HLMSGGK
+657 HLMAGGK
-664 SCFNGKWLR
+664 SCFDGKWLR
-673 GTGEGEVFS
+673 GTAKGEIFS
-682 AAPSHQAQAR
+682 AAPSHQAKAR
-692 KILSRVAAL
+692 EILNRVAAL
-701 AGGKGGMK
+701 
-709 GNVHPY
+709 
-715 HAHTVYDAAIF
+715 
-726 LHTFYQF
+726 
-733 VILYV
+733 
-738 YTVSR
+738 SR
-743 RGGCVNR
+743 L
-750 ELNEHVMIER
+750 ETKM
-760 VEMIARLTAESACQE
+760 
-775 KDREIAL
+775 
-782 NLIAEI
+782 
-788 ARGNLIKNDSFSV
+788 
-801 VFSAEPV
+801 
-808 GKKLKKEHEVRIN
+808 
-821 ITLDKDQK
+821 
-829 IEQSLIDAFQSEL
+829 
-842 TRRVATIFPSTRVFV
+842 
-857 RKGSITGVELTG
+857 
-869 VENDSDRERLDN
+869 
-881 ILQEVWEDESWR
+881 

>member
-1 MFAALLHARK
+1 M
-11 MLSLQPECVRFDI
+11 RFDV
-24 YRTAAVLEQ
+24 YRTATVLEQ

-55 ELVAKKYECAG
+55 ELVAKKYECVG
-66 INNNASAAIFG
+66 INSNVSAAVFG
-77 GHFDTEL
+77 GLFDTQL

-101 LPDMAR
+101 LPDMSR

-113 AADIANFT
+113 ASDIANFI
-121 RAELANID
+121 RAELADID

-146 GIISLQFNVTPP
+146 GFISLQFNVTPP

-196 WREHLLIAAGNVS
+196 WREHLHIAVGNVS

-378 REEDHH
+378 WEEDRH

-481 LSVEFAAVHDAADA
+481 LSVEFAAVYDAADA

-543 AIGAGTPILTR
+543 AVGAGTPILTR

-561 PKRAVDLDVDVKG
+561 PKRAVDLAVDVKG

-583 NNCTGSENDPP
+583 NNCTGSESEPP
-594 ILDLSK
+594 ALDLTKS
-600 PLSRRERRELANRLR
+600 LSRREKRELTNRLR
-615 KQKPAIR
+615 KKKPATR

-631 QYAAIAKTIDE
+631 QNAAIAKTIDE
-642 IYLTTGT
+642 IHLTTGNT
-649 IISRCEAL
+649 ISRGEAL
-657 HLMSGGK
+657 HLMAGGK
-664 SCFNGKWLR
+664 SCFEGKWLR
-673 GTGEGEVFS
+673 GTARGEIFS
-682 AAPSHQAQAR
+682 AAPSHEAKAR
-692 KILSRVAAL
+692 KILNRVA
-701 AGGKGGMK
+701 
-709 GNVHPY
+709 V
-715 HAHTVYDAAIF
+715 
-726 LHTFYQF
+726 
-733 VILYV
+733 
-738 YTVSR
+738 
-743 RGGCVNR
+743 
-750 ELNEHVMIER
+750 
-760 VEMIARLTAESACQE
+760 
-775 KDREIAL
+775 
-782 NLIAEI
+782 IAE
-788 ARGNLIKNDSFSV
+788 L
-801 VFSAEPV
+801 
-808 GKKLKKEHEVRIN
+808 
-821 ITLDKDQK
+821 
-829 IEQSLIDAFQSEL
+829 
-842 TRRVATIFPSTRVFV
+842 ATKR
-857 RKGSITGVELTG
+857 
-869 VENDSDRERLDN
+869 
-881 ILQEVWEDESWR
+881 

>member
-1 MFAALLHARK
+1 MHSSTVAYAYPWNAPRSAIASPYLTYDQQHRRDRMFAALLHARK
-11 MLSLQPECVRFDI
+11 VLSLQPECVRYDI
-24 YRTAAVLEQ
+24 YRTATVLEQ

-55 ELVAKKYECAG
+55 ELVAKKYESAG
-66 INNNASAAIFG
+66 INSNASTAVFG
-77 GHFDTEL
+77 GHFDTRL

-90 RMVNMVARYNR
+90 RMVNLVARYNR
-101 LPDMAR
+101 LPDMSR
-107 ADIDLL
+107 ADVDLL
-113 AADIANFT
+113 AGDIANFI
-121 RAELANID
+121 RSELANID
-129 DTGFSELKTL
+129 DSGFGELKTL
-139 YTWYMRA
+139 YTWYMHA
-146 GIISLQFNVTPP
+146 GFISLQFNVTPP
-158 HWERVTK
+158 HWERVAN
-165 KYVGED
+165 KYFNKD
-171 EIAPAITRMF
+171 DIAPAVIRMF
-181 NEVWWRGRLRRIAAA
+181 TESWWRNRLRRVASA
-196 WREHLLIAAGNVS
+196 WREHLQIAVGNVS
-209 KKKHAYASK
+209 KKRHAYASK

-304 YRNTKWKGA
+304 YRNSKWNGA

-378 REEDHH
+378 WEEDRH

-528 QYGEETVCIRGVYDS
+528 QYGEETICIRGVYDS
-543 AIGAGTPILTR
+543 AVGADTPILTR

-561 PKRAVDLDVDVKG
+561 PKRAVDLAVDVKG

-583 NNCTGSENDPP
+583 NNCTGSESDPP
-594 ILDLSK
+594 ELDLPK
-600 PLSRRERRELANRLR
+600 PLSRRERRELTNRLR
-615 KQKPAIR
+615 KQKPAMR
-622 RKFIHGTDE
+622 RKFIHVTDE
-631 QYAAIAKTIDE
+631 QNAAIAKTIDE
-642 IYLTTGT
+642 IHLTTGIT
-649 IISRCEAL
+649 ISRGEAL
-657 HLMSGGK
+657 HLMAGGK
-664 SCFNGKWLR
+664 SCLDGKWLR
-673 GTGEGEVFS
+673 GTSKGEIFS
-682 AAPSHQAQAR
+682 AAPSHQAKAR
-692 KILSRVAAL
+692 KILNRVVTL
-701 AGGKGGMK
+701 ASSSMK
-709 GNVHPY
+709 P
-715 HAHTVYDAAIF
+715 
-726 LHTFYQF
+726 
-733 VILYV
+733 
-738 YTVSR
+738 
-743 RGGCVNR
+743 VN
-750 ELNEHVMIER
+750 
-760 VEMIARLTAESACQE
+760 
-775 KDREIAL
+775 
-782 NLIAEI
+782 
-788 ARGNLIKNDSFSV
+788 
-801 VFSAEPV
+801 
-808 GKKLKKEHEVRIN
+808 
-821 ITLDKDQK
+821 
-829 IEQSLIDAFQSEL
+829 
-842 TRRVATIFPSTRVFV
+842 
-857 RKGSITGVELTG
+857 
-869 VENDSDRERLDN
+869 
-881 ILQEVWEDESWR
+881 

>member
-1 MFAALLHARK
+1 MAVQFAYPWNIPRSAISSPYLTYEQQHRRDRMFAALLHAK
-11 MLSLQPECVRFDI
+11 KVLSLQPDCVRLDV

-55 ELVAKKYECAG
+55 ELVAKKYECTG
-66 INNNASAAIFG
+66 INSNVSTAVFG
-77 GHFDTEL
+77 GHFDTQL

-101 LPDMAR
+101 LPDMSR
-107 ADIDLL
+107 ADVDLL
-113 AADIANFT
+113 AADIANLI
-121 RAELANID
+121 RGELANID
-129 DTGFSELKTL
+129 DHGFGELKTL
-139 YTWYMRA
+139 YTWYIRA
-146 GIISLQFNVTPP
+146 GFISLQFNVIPP
-158 HWERVTK
+158 HWERVAK
-165 KYVGED
+165 KYVAAD
-171 EIAPAITRMF
+171 EIAPAIAKMF
-181 NEVWWRGRLRRIAAA
+181 NDGWWRGRLRRVAAT
-196 WREHLLIAAGNVS
+196 WREHLQIAVGNVS
-209 KKKHAYASK
+209 KKKNTYASK

-304 YRNTKWKGA
+304 YRNSKWIGA
-313 SPSDTQSYLTGL
+313 SPADTQNYLTGI

-335 EEIRIFGI
+335 EDVRIFGI

-356 HMLMFMLPEDVERVR
+356 HMLMFMLPEDVEYVR
-371 LIIRDYA
+371 SIVRKYA
-378 REEDHH
+378 WKEDRH
-384 ELRSDK
+384 ELKSDK

-518 TLYEPRAEFN
+518 TLYELRTELN
-528 QYGEETVCIRGVYDS
+528 QYGEETVCIKGVYDS
-543 AIGAGTPILTR
+543 SIGAGSPILTR

-561 PKRAVDLDVDVKG
+561 PKRAVDLAVDLQDGKAV
-574 APAPSRSSV
+574 PRSSV
-583 NNCTGSENDPP
+583 NNCTGSESDPP
-594 ILDLSK
+594 KLDLSK
-600 PLSRRERRELANRLR
+600 PLSRRERRELTNRLR
-615 KQKPAIR
+615 KPKPAMR

-631 QYAAIAKTIDE
+631 QNAVIAKTIDE
-642 IYLTTGT
+642 IHLTTGIT
-649 IISRCEAL
+649 ISRGEAL
-657 HLMSGGK
+657 HLIAGGK
-664 SCFNGKWLR
+664 SCFDGKWLR
-673 GTGEGEVFS
+673 GTATGEIFT
-682 AAPSHQAQAR
+682 AAPSHQAKAKEHQTKATE
-692 KILSRVAAL
+692 ILNRVAAL
-701 AGGKGGMK
+701 A
-709 GNVHPY
+709 
-715 HAHTVYDAAIF
+715 
-726 LHTFYQF
+726 
-733 VILYV
+733 
-738 YTVSR
+738 
-743 RGGCVNR
+743 
-750 ELNEHVMIER
+750 EL
-760 VEMIARLTAESACQE
+760 
-775 KDREIAL
+775 
-782 NLIAEI
+782 
-788 ARGNLIKNDSFSV
+788 
-801 VFSAEPV
+801 
-808 GKKLKKEHEVRIN
+808 
-821 ITLDKDQK
+821 
-829 IEQSLIDAFQSEL
+829 
-842 TRRVATIFPSTRVFV
+842 AT
-857 RKGSITGVELTG
+857 KA
-869 VENDSDRERLDN
+869 
-881 ILQEVWEDESWR
+881 

>member
-1 MFAALLHARK
+1 
-11 MLSLQPECVRFDI
+11 I
-24 YRTAAVLEQ
+24 
-33 NQGSQRA
+33 
-40 NAFLISFC
+40 
-48 KKALPRL
+48 
-55 ELVAKKYECAG
+55 
-66 INNNASAAIFG
+66 
-77 GHFDTEL
+77 
-84 MQYLAS
+84 
-90 RMVNMVARYNR
+90 
-101 LPDMAR
+101 
-107 ADIDLL
+107 
-113 AADIANFT
+113 
-121 RAELANID
+121 
-129 DTGFSELKTL
+129 
-139 YTWYMRA
+139 
-146 GIISLQFNVTPP
+146 
-158 HWERVTK
+158 
-165 KYVGED
+165 
-171 EIAPAITRMF
+171 RMF
-181 NEVWWRGRLRRIAAA
+181 TESWWRNRLRRVASA
-196 WREHLLIAAGNVS
+196 WREHLQIAVGNVS

-304 YRNTKWKGA
+304 YRNSKWNGA

-356 HMLMFMLPEDVERVR
+356 HMLMFMLPEDVEHVR

-378 REEDHH
+378 WEEDRH

-528 QYGEETVCIRGVYDS
+528 QYGEETICIRGVYDS
-543 AIGAGTPILTR
+543 AVGADTPILTR

-561 PKRAVDLDVDVKG
+561 PKRAVDLAVDVKG

-583 NNCTGSENDPP
+583 NNCTGSESEPP
-594 ILDLSK
+594 ALDLTK
-600 PLSRRERRELANRLR
+600 PLSRREKRELTNRLR
-615 KQKPAIR
+615 NKKPATR
-622 RKFIHGTDE
+622 RKFIHGADE
-631 QYAAIAKTIDE
+631 QNAAIAKTIDE
-642 IYLTTGT
+642 IHLTTGNT
-649 IISRCEAL
+649 ISRGEAL
-657 HLMSGGK
+657 HLMAGGK
-664 SCFNGKWLR
+664 SCFEGKWLR
-673 GTGEGEVFS
+673 GTARGEIFS
-682 AAPSHQAQAR
+682 AEPSHEAKAR
-692 KILSRVAAL
+692 KILNRVAAIAKL
-701 AGGKGGMK
+701 APK
-709 GNVHPY
+709 
-715 HAHTVYDAAIF
+715 
-726 LHTFYQF
+726 
-733 VILYV
+733 
-738 YTVSR
+738 R
-743 RGGCVNR
+743 
-750 ELNEHVMIER
+750 
-760 VEMIARLTAESACQE
+760 
-775 KDREIAL
+775 
-782 NLIAEI
+782 
-788 ARGNLIKNDSFSV
+788 
-801 VFSAEPV
+801 
-808 GKKLKKEHEVRIN
+808 
-821 ITLDKDQK
+821 
-829 IEQSLIDAFQSEL
+829 
-842 TRRVATIFPSTRVFV
+842 
-857 RKGSITGVELTG
+857 
-869 VENDSDRERLDN
+869 
-881 ILQEVWEDESWR
+881 

>member
-11 MLSLQPECVRFDI
+11 VLSLQPECVRFDV

-40 NAFLISFC
+40 NAFLINFC

-55 ELVAKKYECAG
+55 ELVAKKYECVG
-66 INNNASAAIFG
+66 INSNVSAAVFD
-77 GHFDTEL
+77 GHFDTQL

-90 RMVNMVARYNR
+90 RMVNMVARFNR
-101 LPDMAR
+101 LPDMSR

-113 AADIANFT
+113 AADIANFI
-121 RAELANID
+121 RAELADID

-146 GIISLQFNVTPP
+146 GFISLQFNITPP
-158 HWERVTK
+158 KWERVAK
-165 KYVGED
+165 KYFGED
-171 EIAPAITRMF
+171 EIAPAVMRMF
-181 NEVWWRGRLRRIAAA
+181 NEVWWRGRLRRIASA
-196 WREHLLIAAGNVS
+196 WREHLHIAVGSVS
-209 KKKHAYASK
+209 KRKHVYASK

-304 YRNTKWKGA
+304 YRNRKWNGA

-378 REEDHH
+378 WEEDRH

-426 GETDDESGELLK
+426 GETDDESGEFLK

-481 LSVEFAAVHDAADA
+481 LSIEFAAVHDAADA

-543 AIGAGTPILTR
+543 SVGSGTPILTR

-561 PKRAVDLDVDVKG
+561 PKRAVDLAVDVKG

-583 NNCTGSENDPP
+583 NNCTGSESDPP
-594 ILDLSK
+594 ELDLSK
-600 PLSRRERRELANRLR
+600 PLSRREKRELTNRLR

-631 QYAAIAKTIDE
+631 QNAAIAITIDE
-642 IYLTTGT
+642 IHLTTGIT
-649 IISRCEAL
+649 ISRGEAL
-657 HLMSGGK
+657 HLMVGGK

-673 GTGEGEVFS
+673 GTAKGEIFT
-682 AAPSHQAQAR
+682 AAPSYQTKAR
-692 KILSRVAAL
+692 IILNRVAAL
-701 AGGKGGMK
+701 A
-709 GNVHPY
+709 
-715 HAHTVYDAAIF
+715 
-726 LHTFYQF
+726 
-733 VILYV
+733 
-738 YTVSR
+738 
-743 RGGCVNR
+743 
-750 ELNEHVMIER
+750 
-760 VEMIARLTAESACQE
+760 
-775 KDREIAL
+775 
-782 NLIAEI
+782 
-788 ARGNLIKNDSFSV
+788 
-801 VFSAEPV
+801 
-808 GKKLKKEHEVRIN
+808 
-821 ITLDKDQK
+821 
-829 IEQSLIDAFQSEL
+829 EL
-842 TRRVATIFPSTRVFV
+842 TTKI
-857 RKGSITGVELTG
+857 
-869 VENDSDRERLDN
+869 
-881 ILQEVWEDESWR
+881 